1 MKPRLIL
8 ALAFAANLTAAPH
21 DPAWFTGEDF
31 SLFNGALTPS
41 LDVTAAFGGS
51 TADPA
56 DLANGHHDPQDNA
69 TLQAL
74 HPSLTLQA
82 GHLEGFAVYSANTD
96 AAGNLDG
103 SLEEGY
109 LRLVELPFHL
119 EVRGGQFLNLFG
131 FQNELHNHEWSHA
144 DQNLVNGRFLN
155 EGELTTLGGEVTWLA
170 PLSTFTVSFGGLP
183 SHGHDHD
190 HEHGEEEEHVEFE
203 PEGAHFDSWL
213 ASARWNRE
221 FIVPGDGELTGM
233 LSGAWGENEFGRLSS
248 VYGLGGEYRLGGWRW
263 RTEAMLRRIEA
274 LSGHHGHEEHEEE
287 HHEEEHEHHEDE
299 EEAAERA
306 EFDEFGFYSVLGYE
320 WTEQMEASLR
330 GEWVSGIDAM
340 GLDSRWRISP
350 AVTWRPEA
358 LHATQFR
365 LQYNY
370 DLSDAFGAE
379 HSIWAQISWRWGA
392 GHHHHD
398 GHAH

>member
-1 MKPRLIL
+1 MKPHLIL
-8 ALAFAANLTAAPH
+8 ALALAIAPLSAAPL
-21 DPAWFTGEDF
+21 DPVWFTGEDF
-31 SLFNGALTPS
+31 SLFNGVLTPS

-51 TADPA
+51 TGNPA
-56 DLANGHHDPQDNA
+56 ELANGHHDPQDQA

-96 AAGNLDG
+96 AAGTLDG

-131 FQNELHNHEWSHA
+131 FQNELHNHEWSHV
-144 DQNLVNGRFLN
+144 DQNLVNGRFLS
-155 EGELTTLGGEVTWLA
+155 EGELATLGGEITWLA

-183 SHGHDHD
+183 SHGH
-190 HEHGEEEEHVEFE
+190 HEHGEEEEHAEFE

-213 ASARWNRE
+213 ATARWNRE
-221 FIVPGDGELTGM
+221 FIVPGDAELTGM
-233 LSGAWGENEFGRLSS
+233 LSGAWGENEFGRMSS
-248 VYGLGGEYRLGGWRW
+248 VYGLGAEYRLGNWRW
-263 RTEAMLRRIEA
+263 RTEAMLRHIEA
-274 LSGHHGHEEHEEE
+274 LSGHHEHEEEEGEEEEE
-287 HHEEEHEHHEDE
+287 HHEEG
-299 EEAAERA
+299 ERA
-306 EFDEFGFYSVLGYE
+306 EFDEAGFYSVLGYE
-320 WTEQMEASLR
+320 WNEQVETSLR

-340 GLDSRWRISP
+340 GLDSRWRVSP
-350 AVTWRPEA
+350 AVSWRPEA

-365 LQYNY
+365 LQYNC
-370 DLSDAFGAE
+370 DLGDAFGTE

-398 GHAH
+398 GHEH